1 MHTQTTSDSALLRTV
16 RLTPYRKGKGP
27 TFTLKTWDTFRRD
40 NLGKSVLCYEFTQRD
55 ADGAKTVLF
64 SGEDFA
70 CSPLL
75 AIDSDAACAS
85 LLGFLTLRPGD
96 TDAEYFEN
104 YTDAQ
109 REFAATHAEM
119 LACEVMARFGDQ

>member
-1 MHTQTTSDSALLRTV
+1 MKTLTDSALLRTV

-27 TFTLKTWDTFRRD
+27 TFTLRTWDTFRSD
-40 NLGKSVLCYEFTQRD
+40 NLGKSVLRYSLTQRD
-55 ADGAKTVLF
+55 VDGTVTELF
-64 SGEDFA
+64 SGSDFA
-70 CSPLL
+70 CSPMY
-75 AIDSDAACAS
+75 AIDSDSACAS

-109 REFAATHAEM
+109 REFADAHAER
-119 LACEVMARFGDQ
+119 LACEVYARFGDQ